1 MHVILFLHNSLF
13 FALCSYLREW
23 NWQAESFKIKWK
35 KTLLIFSVIED
46 KVLIYMEK
54 LSDVIIT
61 SFIFGKNNENICN
74 IYI

>member
-1 MHVILFLHNSLF
+1 MK
-13 FALCSYLREW
+13 E
-23 NWQAESFKIKWK
+23 E
-35 KTLLIFSVIED
+35 LLIFSVIED